1 MDIQAIIDQVM
12 QAVQTAPEKVNDL
25 LSDPRSA
32 IEDITGQAL
41 GEGDL
46 SQIVAAVQE
55 KFAAGELDLSGIDLS
70 KIDLSKLGGLGSLLG
85 GAGAGAS
92 SMLGGIANGIGG
104 LFGRK

>member
-12 QAVQTAPEKVNDL
+12 QAVGNAPEKINDI
-25 LSDPRSA
+25 LSDPRAA

-55 KFAAGELDLSGIDLS
+55 KFAAGELDLSDIDLS

-85 GAGAGAS
+85 NS
-92 SMLGGIANGIGG
+92 PLGGIAQGLGG
-104 LFGRK
+104 LFGKR